1 MKITKG
7 MYTQMIKQNGGGFY
21 WEEEGVIHV
30 LSRSDIQFYTVKGA
44 LAKRNIDAIL
54 SLENGMTLKGTVKH
68 HHNTNDFDSMEF
80 TGDFEKFAP
89 VLHEIHAFCEII
101 DNKYAIVH
109 LDEEQKRSLEKLKS
123 LARDQTNKEGQKK

>member
-21 WEEEGVIHV
+21 WDEEDVIHV

-54 SLENGMTLKGTVKH
+54 SLEDGMTLKGTVKH

-101 DNKYAIVH
+101 DNKYAIVA
-109 LDEEQKRSLEKLKS
+109 LNDEQKKALEELKT
-123 LARDQTNKEGQKK
+123 LARKQTK